1 MRNFWLFSL
10 IYFPAIQRKN
20 QSESVQ
26 LLFAGLAV
34 TSNLLCSLYIVFFL
48 KIYFVIKLKS
58 LSDFSSENITLG
70 IEIVK
75 NENVLS
81 ENEKSNSIESSN
93 TTLIPTNSSIP
104 VSILKARAV
113 PPISVSY
120 ILYVLKVVKRI
131 HHIFL
136 NLLYLAKNE
145 KDTGYSKKI

>member
-1 MRNFWLFSL
+1 M
-10 IYFPAIQRKN
+10 
-20 QSESVQ
+20 
-26 LLFAGLAV
+26 
-34 TSNLLCSLYIVFFL
+34 
-48 KIYFVIKLKS
+48 KS
-58 LSDFSSENITLG
+58 LSDFFSENITFG

-104 VSILKARAV
+104 VSILKARTV